1 MTEVTSPRVFIRHV
15 RAARLCTKGGRAWFA
30 SYGLSWTNFLKEGID
45 IATLEATGDPLAA
58 RAIAKAREEA
68 DGRR

>member
-1 MTEVTSPRVFIRHV
+1 MTEVTSPRVYIRHV

-30 SYGLSWTNFLKEGID
+30 RYGLSWNDFLKDGID
-45 IATLEATGDPLAA
+45 IPTLGATGDPLAA

-68 DGRR
+68 NG